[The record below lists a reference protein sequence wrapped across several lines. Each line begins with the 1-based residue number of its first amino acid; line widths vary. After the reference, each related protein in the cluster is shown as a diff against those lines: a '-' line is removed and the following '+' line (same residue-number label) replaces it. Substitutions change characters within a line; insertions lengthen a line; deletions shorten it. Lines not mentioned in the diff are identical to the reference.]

1 MMKNT
6 ALLLAAA
13 VLAGCSVPNRPPVEN
28 YDFGIPEQRP
38 AGATADVFVADVRAA
53 EWLGTSEMLYRLE
66 YQDPRVLRPYGG
78 SRWAGTPAA
87 MLTSRL
93 REGVGNGL
101 SARGKQTRCTLTLF
115 LSEFSQ
121 VFKGEQ
127 DSRVVMH
134 LRATLVVSGSAE
146 REKVRDLRLERRAPT
161 PNAAGQAAAFAE
173 VVKSAADELNAW
185 VDASGVCRE

>member
-1 MMKNT
+1 MNRIL
-6 ALLLAAA
+6 ALLAAIA
-13 VLAGCSVPNRPPVEN
+13 LAGCATPSKAPLEN
-28 YDFGIPEQRP
+28 YDFGISEPRP
-38 AGATADVFVADVRAA
+38 AGATADVFVGDVRAA

-66 YQDPRVLRPYGG
+66 YQDARVLRPYAG

-93 REGVGNGL
+93 RQTVGNGL
-101 SARGKQTRCTLTLF
+101 SARGKQTKCTMTLF

-121 VFKGEQ
+121 VFKSEQ

-134 LRATLVVSGSAE
+134 LRATLSVAASNE
-146 REKVRDLRLERRAPT
+146 REKVRELRLERPAPT
-161 PNAAGQAAAFAE
+161 PDAAGQAAAFSE

-185 VDASGVCRE
+185 VDASGACRE